1 MACWRELKSNEIV
14 HGVEDE
20 CRNCHKKGV
29 ELWLLIFFSNL
40 KKKKLKQTFSSLMT
54 WIAEAFELDSENCLS
69 KVIKQCWHLKN
80 QK

>member
-29 ELWLLIFFSNL
+29 ELWLLKFFSNL
-40 KKKKLKQTFSSLMT
+40 KKK
-54 WIAEAFELDSENCLS
+54 N
-69 KVIKQCWHLKN
+69 
-80 QK
+80 